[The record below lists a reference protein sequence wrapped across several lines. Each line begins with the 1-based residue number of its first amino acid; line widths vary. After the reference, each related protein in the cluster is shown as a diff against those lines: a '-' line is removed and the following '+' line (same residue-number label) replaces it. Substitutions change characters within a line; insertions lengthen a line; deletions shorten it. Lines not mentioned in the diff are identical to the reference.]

1 MSARRRH
8 PVDRLAAQ
16 AADLSM
22 AVPTVV
28 AHRVARM
35 SQSWPAPTAG
45 DRRELH
51 LMGAEKVAAFWES
64 WNAMIVEGAHANQ
77 RLWLA
82 WMRSSWMPWTGS
94 PFTPGAA
101 SARVQRATLGI
112 LASGLAPVRRRAVGN
127 AKRLGRAKPR

>member
-1 MSARRRH
+1 
-8 PVDRLAAQ
+8 
-16 AADLSM
+16 M

-28 AHRVARM
+28 AHRMARM

-45 DRRELH
+45 DRREMH

-64 WNAMIVEGAHANQ
+64 WNAMIVEGARANQ
-77 RLWLA
+77 RLWFA
-82 WMRSSWMPWTGS
+82 WLRSMWMPWTGS

-101 SARVQRATLGI
+101 SARLQRATLGV

-127 AKRLGRAKPR
+127 ARRLGGAKRR